1 MPPGGSAGPSR
12 KEGRQKSAPSPQVDR
27 NKLLHFGTQER
38 SRASVLLRFQRN
50 KKRGMTFL
58 WRTHFV
64 AGAGLGAAY
73 GAVFHQGDPGIMAA
87 SAGIGG
93 IAALLPDVDSP
104 HSNLGRAARPV
115 SDVLNF
121 ALGHRGFLY
130 FLLGATVVLALAAF
144 AALFWAPSGAVWSL
158 LVSALAAGYLS
169 HLLLDALTPGGVPLL
184 WPRGGSTSLPL
195 VRTGSF
201 FERVVFLP
209 ALAVAVALVVWGVA
223 K

>member
-1 MPPGGSAGPSR
+1 M
-12 KEGRQKSAPSPQVDR
+12 
-27 NKLLHFGTQER
+27 
-38 SRASVLLRFQRN
+38 
-50 KKRGMTFL
+50 
-58 WRTHFV
+58 
-64 AGAGLGAAY
+64 
-73 GAVFHQGDPGIMAA
+73 
-87 SAGIGG
+87 
-93 IAALLPDVDSP
+93 
-104 HSNLGRAARPV
+104 
-115 SDVLNF
+115 
-121 ALGHRGFLY
+121 GHRGFLY

-158 LVSALAAGYLS
+158 LVPALAAGYLS